1 MKPWWMLWEKHLHGN
16 ICVSLEMECL
26 PLIKDPHLALYIF
39 PNIFLVFEGGS
50 WKYKENILPT
60 ASILSLLQQNLL
72 KYCQIFSFAF
82 WKEGKK
88 VLVFMTSLLC

>member
-1 MKPWWMLWEKHLHGN
+1 
-16 ICVSLEMECL
+16 MECL
-26 PLIKDPHLALYIF
+26 PLIKDPHLALCIF